1 LGNDFSSFILESV
14 MAIAGLFPGQGSQS
28 LGMLAELA
36 ASFPIVTQT
45 FEQASQVLGRDLWQL
60 AQGSDESALN
70 STETTQP
77 LMLAAGVAVWRVWQ
91 AQGGCVPVAV
101 AGHSLGE
108 YSALVAAEVLD
119 FTEAVALVSKRAQ
132 LMQAAVPEGT
142 GAMAA
147 ILGLADEQVLAACEQ
162 VAQGEIVEAVNFNS
176 PEQVVIAG
184 NAAAVERAIEV
195 ANQLG
200 AKKTV
205 KLAVSVPSHC
215 SLMKPAAVQLEQ
227 SLARTS
233 FHPTKLTVLQNVD
246 GLAREDASGIRAA
259 LAEQLYRP
267 VRWVASIRNLQTQYA
282 ATAMIEFGPGKV
294 LTGLN
299 RRIERRMDAVC
310 ISDNASLEAALK
322 FCQGN

>member
-1 LGNDFSSFILESV
+1 

-45 FEQASQVLGRDLWQL
+45 FEQASSVLGRDLWQL

-91 AQGGCVPVAV
+91 AQGGCFPVAV

-108 YSALVAAEVLD
+108 YSALVAAEVLE
-119 FTEAVALVSKRAQ
+119 FNEAVALVSKRAR

-147 ILGLADEQVLAACEQ
+147 ILGLADEQVIAACEQ
-162 VAQGEIVEAVNFNS
+162 AAQGEVVEAVNFNS

-184 NAAAVERAIEV
+184 NAAAVERAIEF

-215 SLMKPAAVQLEQ
+215 RLMKPAADQLEQ
-227 SLARTS
+227 SLSQTN
-233 FHPTKLTVLQNVD
+233 FHVGKLPVLQNVD
-246 GLAREDASGIRAA
+246 GLAREDAAGIRSA

-267 VRWVASIRNLQTQYA
+267 VRWVSTIRNLQAQQGA
-282 ATAMIEFGPGKV
+282 KVMIEFGPGKV

-322 FCQGN
+322 FCQGA

>member
-1 LGNDFSSFILESV
+1 

-36 ASFPIVTQT
+36 ASFPVVTQT

-60 AQGSDESALN
+60 AQGSDEKALN
-70 STETTQP
+70 NTETTQP

-91 AQGGCVPVAV
+91 AQGGSVPVAV

-108 YSALVAAEVLD
+108 YSALVAAAVLD

-147 ILGLADEQVLAACEQ
+147 ILGLADEQVIAACEQ
-162 VAQGEIVEAVNFNS
+162 AAQGEIVEAVNFNS

-184 NAAAVERAIEV
+184 NAVAVERAIEV

-215 SLMKPAAVQLEQ
+215 SLMKPAAVQLEK
-227 SLARTS
+227 SLAQTS
-233 FHPTKLTVLQNVD
+233 FHPAKFAVLQNVD
-246 GLAREDASGIRAA
+246 GLAREEDAGIRTA

-267 VRWVASIRNLQTQYA
+267 VRWVASIRNLQTRYA
-282 ATAMIEFGPGKV
+282 ATAMVEFGPGKV

-310 ISDNASLEAALK
+310 ISDHASLEAALK

>member
-1 LGNDFSSFILESV
+1 

-36 ASFPIVTQT
+36 ASFPVVTQT

-77 LMLAAGVAVWRVWQ
+77 LMLAAGIAVWRVWQ

-147 ILGLADEQVLAACEQ
+147 ILGLTDEQVMAACEQ
-162 VAQGEIVEAVNFNS
+162 AAQGEIVEAVNFNS

-215 SLMKPAAVQLEQ
+215 SLMKSAAVQLES
-227 SLARTS
+227 SLAQTS
-233 FHPTKLTVLQNVD
+233 FQPAKLPVLQNVD
-246 GLAREDASGIRAA
+246 GLAREDAGGIRAA